1 MASNPCSVIAGDDS
15 YGEQQQLQQLRA
27 ENVVVA
33 TSEIVR
39 DVADTYSLDSASSIG
54 GVSRASL
61 LEPDNSETDGDE
73 LTTSSKL
80 TSKSEDGDVSS
91 DSGRLTAVAE
101 IRACGGDRRASDHLT
116 LSSRSSPGSDDDV
129 SSKEEAP
136 SVEESPKEVVDDLRP
151 GPCSRMVSI
160 IGELP
165 SSTTVVVKDEASD
178 LTEAE
183 PTNGSTSTT
192 TLTAK
197 SASTKLETTSLT
209 DLETASTTSTTDST
223 VSSTPWAAK
232 MFRVAY
238 LGNSVMDR
246 RYPTDLQPWVMAELK
261 RIGTTTPVVLSAI
274 SGGSVLHALPATAVQ
289 GAVEVMVK
297 MVLDNLRYLDIA
309 QDLATN
315 S

>member
-15 YGEQQQLQQLRA
+15 YGEQQQQQQQRA

-39 DVADTYSLDSASSIG
+39 DMADTYSLDSASSIG

-101 IRACGGDRRASDHLT
+101 IRASGGDLTTGDRRASDHLT

-136 SVEESPKEVVDDLRP
+136 SVEESPKEVMDDLRP
-151 GPCSRMVSI
+151 GPCSQMVSI

-165 SSTTVVVKDEASD
+165 SSTTVVVKNETSD

-246 RYPTDLQPWVMAELK
+246 RYPTDLQPWVMAELR

-289 GAVEVMVK
+289 GAVEVM
-297 MVLDNLRYLDIA
+297 MRMMLD
-309 QDLATN
+309 QV
-315 S
+315 